1 MLGGWGIGF
10 LVAVAVRPVLGLA
23 GTTAAGNLV
32 GLGLMTWAGLR
43 ISGVPATQA
52 LALRPFPARLLFSL
66 VLLALS
72 GSVLAAEIGNW
83 TEEILP
89 IPESLRQTFLQVLR
103 ARDWA
108 GFLRRALLLSLLAPI
123 TEELL
128 FRGIFQNGLIRNY
141 GPAKGILIASVC
153 FGIFHLI
160 PWQALGAALVG
171 LLLGL
176 VVYRTGSIF
185 AGMALHAIWNLLPL
199 LLLSALPDASLAGYD
214 PATHTV
220 THIPLPPLAVAAAV
234 FLLGFR
240 SFWRQT
246 EPDSFKE

>member
-1 MLGGWGIGF
+1 MLGGWGVGF

-23 GTTAAGNLV
+23 GITAAGNLA

-43 ISGVPATQA
+43 MSGAPAMQA
-52 LALRPFPARLLFSL
+52 LALRPFPARLLPPL

-89 IPESLRQTFLQVLR
+89 LPESVRQTFLQILR
-103 ARDWA
+103 ARDWP
-108 GFLRRALLLSLLAPI
+108 GFLQRAVLLSLLAPI

-128 FRGIFQNGLIRNY
+128 FRGVFQSGLVRNY
-141 GPAKGILIASVC
+141 GPAKGILIASIC

-160 PWQALGAALVG
+160 PWQALGAALIG

-199 LLLSALPDASLAGYD
+199 LLLSALPDVSPPGYD

-220 THIPLPPLAVAAAV
+220 HHIPLPALAVAAAA
-234 FLLGFR
+234 FLLGLK

-246 EPDSFKE
+246 EPDGF